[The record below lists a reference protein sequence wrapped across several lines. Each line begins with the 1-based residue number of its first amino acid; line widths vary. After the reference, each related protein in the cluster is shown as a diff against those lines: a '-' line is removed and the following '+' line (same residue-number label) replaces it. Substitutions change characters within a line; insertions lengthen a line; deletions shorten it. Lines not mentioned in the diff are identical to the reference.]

1 MRRTLTSSLVV
12 LIAASYLI
20 QLLIPGYEEK
30 MALNRILVD
39 SGEYY
44 RLLTVALVHGGF
56 LHLGFN
62 LYALHILG
70 VPVEAYFGKFRYSLI
85 LTTSLLGG
93 SLLSIYMNPVNVFS
107 IGASGM
113 IFGLFASLAL
123 IGKRVGVEWRS
134 ILVVVGINFALGF
147 MIGGVDWHGHLGGL
161 IGGTLATLVLNRV
174 K

>member
-1 MRRTLTSSLVV
+1 MRRTLTGSLVV
-12 LIAASYLI
+12 LIAASYLV
-20 QLLIPGYEEK
+20 QLLVPGYEEK
-30 MALNRILVD
+30 MALNRILVE
-39 SGEYY
+39 SGDYY
-44 RLLTVALVHGGF
+44 RLATVALVHGGF

-62 LYALHILG
+62 LYALYVLG
-70 VPVEAYFGKFRYSLI
+70 LPVEAYFGRLRYVFFLAA
-85 LTTSLLGG
+85 SLLGG
-93 SLLSIYMNPVNVFS
+93 SLLSIYMNPINVFS

-161 IGGTLATLVLNRV
+161 IGGTLATLVLNGT